1 MFNRKRKNVYYRLS
15 PPSLIRRVWKIW
27 GYSIICSIVCFGLF
41 FSFFTIDDVAFE
53 IDYFLAY
60 SFLDL
65 RPQFVL
71 VMLTGWFALRQFF
84 KDMNLII
91 FTKKTKE
98 HDEEILKQGG
108 YKRMYEGTEGMG
120 KTLNIA
126 NDVVFL
132 AAEKDR
138 KMHLQ
143 YYLKYPF
150 RCELGKDPDYK
161 VLTEN
166 FHFYQQNKA
175 YIPHCMANFK
185 IGYDKRREYP
195 FNMDYFDEKAR
206 MPEGMA
212 CALTE
217 LGNILPNVESKLSKD
232 EKKDKFNMRTKA
244 KVLSLTRQY
253 ADWHIL
259 GDEQRTGEVA
269 LQFRSVVSLN
279 ARLEKTEKVL
289 SPVFLEIIL
298 SLLERRIMKAGENNK
313 KWRSKTYWW
322 LEDIIQDIGFY
333 EYTFRKSEAI
343 TSREDKNDL
352 VFVISC
358 DIPFD
363 FDTRG
368 ERKNYRLFAEKPKAF
383 VR

>member
-1 MFNRKRKNVYYRLS
+1 MKKNKYYRLKS
-15 PPSLIRRVWKIW
+15 PSLFSRVWKIW
-27 GYSIICSIVCFGLF
+27 GYNIICSIICFGI
-41 FSFFTIDDVAFE
+41 FSTFFTIDDVAFE

-65 RPQFVL
+65 RPQFIAVIF
-71 VMLTGWFALRQFF
+71 TGWLALRQFF
-84 KDMNLII
+84 KDLNLIR
-91 FTKKTKE
+91 FTKQAKD
-98 HDEEILKQGG
+98 HDKQIIEEGG
-108 YKRMYEGTEGMG
+108 YKRMYEGCEGMG
-120 KTLNIA
+120 KTLNLA

-150 RCELGKDPDYK
+150 RAKLAIDPDYK

-175 YIPHCMANFK
+175 YVPHLMANFK
-185 IGYDKRREYP
+185 IGYEERREYP
-195 FNMDYFDEKAR
+195 FNMEYFDEKAR

-217 LGNILPNVESKLSKD
+217 LGNVLPNSESRLSKD
-232 EKKDKFNMRTKA
+232 EKKDKFNMKTKA

-269 LQFRSVVSLN
+269 LQFRSVVSSN
-279 ARLEKTEKVL
+279 WSLEETEKVL
-289 SPVFLEIIL
+289 KPVFLEMTL
-298 SLLERRIMKAGENNK
+298 SFIEGRIMKKGERNK
-313 KWRSKTYWW
+313 KWRSKLYLW
-322 LEDIIQDIGFY
+322 LENLIQDIGFY
-333 EYTFRKSEAI
+333 RYTFRISDAI
-343 TSREDKNDL
+343 TSKSEKEL
-352 VFVISC
+352 KVFVISC
-358 DIPFD
+358 DIKFD

-383 VR
+383 TK